1 MTNRLPT
8 PPDARTVIVG
18 VDTHTHVHVAVAIDS
33 WGIRLRDHA
42 FVADSGG
49 YQALITWAET
59 HGRIDAFGIEGTGS
73 YGASLARAVRRAG
86 HRVLEVNRGDRRTRR
101 AAGKSDTIDA
111 EIAARSVLER
121 ISLGRS
127 DRIAAMSKVVA
138 AFGWIIA
145 GHGGANCVP
154 QDLPCA
160 TAGLAQD
167 RLQLRKR
174 QLNRIEV
181 RTVFRQKPELRADG
195 FDRSSHRGAL
205 VTREVVHDDDVARRE
220 RWRQDL
226 LDVGQ
231 KTGAVDRAIKHGRRG
246 EACHAQR
253 PEKRRGVPAAIRRV
267 VGDPGAGQPA
277 AIAANQI
284 GPHTTLI
291 EKHEARGIERRRRGA
306 PDRAGAADVSA
317 IVFRR
322 VYRFFLTGSR
332 AV

>member
-1 MTNRLPT
+1 
-8 PPDARTVIVG
+8 
-18 VDTHTHVHVAVAIDS
+18 
-33 WGIRLRDHA
+33 
-42 FVADSGG
+42 
-49 YQALITWAET
+49 
-59 HGRIDAFGIEGTGS
+59 
-73 YGASLARAVRRAG
+73 
-86 HRVLEVNRGDRRTRR
+86 
-101 AAGKSDTIDA
+101 
-111 EIAARSVLER
+111 
-121 ISLGRS
+121 
-127 DRIAAMSKVVA
+127 MSKVVA

-145 GHGGANCVP
+145 GPGGANGVP

-174 QLNRIEV
+174 QRNRIEV

-231 KTGAVDRAIKHGRRG
+231 KTGAVDRAIKHGWRG

-267 VGDPGAGQPA
+267 VGDPGAGQPT
-277 AIAANQI
+277 AIAANPI

-322 VYRFFLTGSR
+322 VYRFFLNRKPSR
-332 AV
+332 LIVRHSVGRLAGVRRASCNSASVRSGRSRIRAASSVSWAWRIGGRQRVCLRGAALVRGNKCSSRPWPS

>member
-1 MTNRLPT
+1 
-8 PPDARTVIVG
+8 
-18 VDTHTHVHVAVAIDS
+18 
-33 WGIRLRDHA
+33 
-42 FVADSGG
+42 
-49 YQALITWAET
+49 
-59 HGRIDAFGIEGTGS
+59 
-73 YGASLARAVRRAG
+73 
-86 HRVLEVNRGDRRTRR
+86 
-101 AAGKSDTIDA
+101 
-111 EIAARSVLER
+111 
-121 ISLGRS
+121 
-127 DRIAAMSKVVA
+127 MSKAVA

-231 KTGAVDRAIKHGRRG
+231 KTGTVDRPSNTAGAVRPVTRN
-246 EACHAQR
+246 APRNVVVCQR
-253 PEKRRGVPAAIRRV
+253 PSGVWS
-267 VGDPGAGQPA
+267 GTPGAGQPA

-322 VYRFFLTGSR
+322 VYRFF
-332 AV
+332 

>member
-1 MTNRLPT
+1 MPRSANVCPRNR
-8 PPDARTVIVG
+8 
-18 VDTHTHVHVAVAIDS
+18 
-33 WGIRLRDHA
+33 
-42 FVADSGG
+42 
-49 YQALITWAET
+49 
-59 HGRIDAFGIEGTGS
+59 
-73 YGASLARAVRRAG
+73 VRYR
-86 HRVLEVNRGDRRTRR
+86 
-101 AAGKSDTIDA
+101 
-111 EIAARSVLER
+111 
-121 ISLGRS
+121 
-127 DRIAAMSKVVA
+127 
-138 AFGWIIA
+138 IIA
-145 GHGGANCVP
+145 RYGGANGVP

-174 QLNRIEV
+174 QLNRIEG

-205 VTREVVHDDDVARRE
+205 VTRQVVHDDDVAGRE
-220 RWRQDL
+220 RWHQDL

-231 KTGAVDRAIKHGRRG
+231 KTGAVDRAIKHGWRG

-306 PDRAGAADVSA
+306 PGRAGAADVSA

-322 VYRFFLTGSR
+322 VYRFF
-332 AV
+332 